1 MLSGVKKRDKA
12 DMRRIGKSGL
22 MKKTSD
28 ILRSNDGASIVM
40 VTIIAVIIVAGVI
53 ILSINSSTLLAFAD
67 RQYAK
72 DQAYEA
78 ATTMGMALDEHI
90 SKGGI
95 NLASHDGEVIVSD
108 SSNNISVTA
117 VVDCIATDTYVV
129 SVTAHSRGSEY
140 VFTAT
145 YTGAGTTYMRVA

>member
-1 MLSGVKKRDKA
+1 
-12 DMRRIGKSGL
+12 MRRIGKSVL
-22 MKKTSD
+22 MKRTSD

-67 RQYAK
+67 RQYSK

-78 ATTMGMALDEHI
+78 ATTLGMALDEHI

-95 NLASHDGEVIVSD
+95 ELDQHDGQEIVTDSYNGIDVI
-108 SSNNISVTA
+108 A
-117 VVDCIATDTYVV
+117 RVDGKGTDTYVV
-129 SVTAHSRGSEY
+129 SVTALSRGSEY

-145 YTGAGTTYMRVA
+145 YTGSGSTYLRVS

>member
-1 MLSGVKKRDKA
+1 
-12 DMRRIGKSGL
+12 MRRIGKSVL

-40 VTIIAVIIVAGVI
+40 VTIIAVIIVAGVV

-67 RQYAK
+67 HQYSK

-78 ATTMGMALDEHI
+78 ATTLGMTLDEYI

-95 NLASHDGEVIVSD
+95 ELDQHDGQEIVTDSYNGLDVI
-108 SSNNISVTA
+108 A
-117 VVDCIATDTYVV
+117 RVDGKGTDTYVV
-129 SVTAHSRGSEY
+129 SVTALSRGSEY

-145 YTGAGTTYMRVA
+145 YTGSGSTYLRVS

>member
-1 MLSGVKKRDKA
+1 
-12 DMRRIGKSGL
+12 MRRIGKSVL
-22 MKKTSD
+22 MKRTSD

-40 VTIIAVIIVAGVI
+40 VTIIAVIIVAGVV

-67 RQYAK
+67 RQYSK

-78 ATTMGMALDEHI
+78 ATTLGMALDEHI

-95 NLASHDGEVIVSD
+95 ELDKHDGQEIVTDSYNGIDVI
-108 SSNNISVTA
+108 A
-117 VVDCIATDTYVV
+117 RVDCKGTDTYVV
-129 SVTAHSRGSEY
+129 SVTALSRGSEY

-145 YTGAGTTYMRVA
+145 YTGSGSTYLRVS

>member
-1 MLSGVKKRDKA
+1 
-12 DMRRIGKSGL
+12 MRRIGKSVL
-22 MKKTSD
+22 MKRTSD

-90 SKGGI
+90 SNGGI
-95 NLASHDGEVIVSD
+95 NLDKHDGEVIVSD
-108 SSNNISVTA
+108 SINNISVTA

-129 SVTAHSRGSEY
+129 SVTALSHGSEY

-145 YTGAGTTYMRVA
+145 YTGSGTTYMRVT

>member
-1 MLSGVKKRDKA
+1 
-12 DMRRIGKSGL
+12 MRRIGKSGL

-40 VTIIAVIIVAGVI
+40 VTIIAVIIVAGVV

-67 RQYAK
+67 HQYSK

-78 ATTMGMALDEHI
+78 ATTLGMTLDEYI

-95 NLASHDGEVIVSD
+95 ELDQHDGQEIVTDSYNGIDVI
-108 SSNNISVTA
+108 A
-117 VVDCIATDTYVV
+117 RVDGKGTDTYVV
-129 SVTAHSRGSEY
+129 SVTALSRGSEY

>member
-1 MLSGVKKRDKA
+1 
-12 DMRRIGKSGL
+12 
-22 MKKTSD
+22 
-28 ILRSNDGASIVM
+28 M

-53 ILSINSSTLLAFAD
+53 ILSMNSSTLLAFAD

-90 SKGGI
+90 SNGGI
-95 NLASHDGEVIVSD
+95 NLASHDGEVIISD
-108 SSNNISVTA
+108 SIYNISVTA

-129 SVTAHSRGSEY
+129 SVTALSHGSEY

-145 YTGAGTTYMRVA
+145 YTGSGTTYMRVA

>member
-28 ILRSNDGASIVM
+28 IL
-40 VTIIAVIIVAGVI
+40 
-53 ILSINSSTLLAFAD
+53 AD
-67 RQYAK
+67 HQYSK

-78 ATTMGMALDEHI
+78 ATTLGMTLDEYI

-145 YTGAGTTYMRVA
+145 YTGAGSTYMRVA

>member
-1 MLSGVKKRDKA
+1 
-12 DMRRIGKSGL
+12 MRRIGKSVL
-22 MKKTSD
+22 MKRTSD

-67 RQYAK
+67 RQYSK

-78 ATTMGMALDEHI
+78 ATTMGMAIDEHI

-95 NLASHDGEVIVSD
+95 ELDDHDGEVIISD
-108 SSNNISVTA
+108 SSNNIDVTA
-117 VVDCIATDTYVV
+117 VVDCIADNTYVV
-129 SVTAHSRGSEY
+129 RVTALSRGSEY
-140 VFTAT
+140 VFEAT
-145 YTGAGTTYMRVA
+145 YTGSGSTYLRVS

>member
-12 DMRRIGKSGL
+12 DMRRIGKFGL

-40 VTIIAVIIVAGVI
+40 VTIIAVIIVAGVV

-67 RQYAK
+67 RQYSK

-78 ATTMGMALDEHI
+78 ATTLGMALDEHI

-95 NLASHDGEVIVSD
+95 NLSAHDKDVIVSD
-108 SSNNISVTA
+108 SSNGIDVTA
-117 VVDCIATDTYVV
+117 TVDCIGTDTYVV
-129 SVTAHSRGSEY
+129 SVTALSRGSEY

-145 YTGAGTTYMRVA
+145 YTGSGSTYLRVS